1 MSENPYQ
8 IFKEELPSL
17 FETFNQVVEAQKELT
32 GLDPKTKQ
40 LVNIAIQTA
49 HRNLKGVKMHAAMAR
64 KMGASWEEVKGS
76 VALNLHL
83 SGISSVLECLPVAKE
98 GYEQEIEF

>member
-1 MSENPYQ
+1 MSENSYQ
-8 IFKEELPSL
+8 LFKDELPSL
-17 FETFNQVVEAQKELT
+17 FENFNQLVEAQKDLP

-49 HRNLKGVKMHAAMAR
+49 HQNVNGVKMHAAMAR
-64 KMGASWEEVKGS
+64 KMGASWEEVKGA

-83 SGISSVLECLPVAKE
+83 SGLGSILDCLPAAKE
-98 GYEQEIEF
+98 GFEMELEF

>member
-1 MSENPYQ
+1 MSENSYQ
-8 IFKEELPSL
+8 LFKEELPSL
-17 FETFNQVVEAQKELT
+17 FENFNQLVEAQKDLP

-49 HRNLKGVKMHAAMAR
+49 HLNINGVKMHAAMAR
-64 KMGASWEEVKGS
+64 KMGASWEEVKGA

-83 SGISSVLECLPVAKE
+83 SGLGSILDCLPAAKE
-98 GYEQEIEF
+98 GFEMELEF

>member
-1 MSENPYQ
+1 MAENPYQ

-17 FETFNQVVEAQKELT
+17 FESLNQVVEAQKDLP

-49 HRNLKGVKMHAAMAR
+49 NRNLNGVRMHAAMAR
-64 KMGASWEEVKGS
+64 KMGASWEEVKGC

-83 SGISSVLECLPVAKE
+83 SGMASVLECLPVAKE
-98 GYEQEIEF
+98 GYEQEIDF

>member
-1 MSENPYQ
+1 MSENSYQ
-8 IFKEELPSL
+8 LFKEELPSL
-17 FETFNQVVEAQKELT
+17 FENFNQLVEAQKDLP

-49 HRNLKGVKMHAAMAR
+49 HHNLNGVKMHAAMAK
-64 KMGASWEEVKGS
+64 KMGASWEEVKGA

-83 SGISSVLECLPVAKE
+83 SGLGSILDCLPAAKE
-98 GYEQEIEF
+98 GFEMELEF

>member
-1 MSENPYQ
+1 MSENSYQ
-8 IFKEELPSL
+8 LFKEELPSL
-17 FETFNQVVEAQKELT
+17 FENFNQLVEAQKDLP

-49 HRNLKGVKMHAAMAR
+49 HQNINGVKMHAAMAR
-64 KMGASWEEVKGS
+64 TMGATWEEVKGA

-83 SGISSVLECLPVAKE
+83 SGLGSILDCLPAAKE
-98 GYEQEIEF
+98 GFEMELEF

>member
-8 IFKEELPSL
+8 VFKEELPSL
-17 FETFNQVVEAQKELT
+17 FESVNVVIEAQKDLP

-49 HRNLKGVKMHAAMAR
+49 HRNLKGVKIHAAMAR
-64 KMGASWEEVKGS
+64 KMGASWEEVKGC

-83 SGISSVLECLPVAKE
+83 SGMASVLECLPVAKE
-98 GYEQEIEF
+98 GYEQEPGF

>member
-1 MSENPYQ
+1 MSENSYQ
-8 IFKEELPSL
+8 LFKEELPSL
-17 FETFNQVVEAQKELT
+17 FENFNQLVEAQKDLP

-49 HRNLKGVKMHAAMAR
+49 HQNLNGVKIHAAMAR
-64 KMGASWEEVKGS
+64 KMGASWEEVKGA

-83 SGISSVLECLPVAKE
+83 SGLGSILDCLPAAKE
-98 GYEQEIEF
+98 GFEMELEF

>member
-8 IFKEELPSL
+8 VFKEELPSL
-17 FETFNQVVEAQKELT
+17 FESVNVVIEAQKDLP

-83 SGISSVLECLPVAKE
+83 SGMVSVLECLPVAKE
-98 GYEQEIEF
+98 GYEQDSGF

>member
-17 FETFNQVVEAQKELT
+17 FETFNQVVKAQKELP

-64 KMGASWEEVKGS
+64 EIGASWEEVKGS

-83 SGISSVLECLPVAKE
+83 SGMPSVLECLPVAKE
-98 GYEQEIEF
+98 GYEQEIDF